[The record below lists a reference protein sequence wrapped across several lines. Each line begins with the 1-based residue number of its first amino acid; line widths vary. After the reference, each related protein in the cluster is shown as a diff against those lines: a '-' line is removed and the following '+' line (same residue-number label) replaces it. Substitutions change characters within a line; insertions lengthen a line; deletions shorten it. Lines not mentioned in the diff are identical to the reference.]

1 MMGRRKKTA
10 DPSFATHVS
19 FFENIAVDQ
28 DCNIIENVTEYD
40 EQIVKDAL
48 PAFSVTAVKVDPRV
62 FGLGVARARIYII
75 AIRRSKLRW
84 KPGFC
89 LEDFMDSVTAQ
100 VTLQSTDYF
109 WKKLPPQN
117 LSRSDDT
124 RLQNDGMKTFTFQG
138 FQELEL
144 KDQNLKDY
152 QGSRYKH
159 MVDLSQ
165 LARNNRGRGETIDN
179 AAHKR
184 CLTGA
189 ELLASHTL
197 PTTPA
202 QAKWAGTPQLALD
215 SVKETNQVCMSGNAM
230 NVPSVG
236 CIILAC
242 VLGLEQI

>member
-1 MMGRRKKTA
+1 MCQVDTSVFLFVVSKIFRAFTTAILAQGPICVPFSMMGRRKKTA

-138 FQELEL
+138 FQ
-144 KDQNLKDY
+144 
-152 QGSRYKH
+152 G
-159 MVDLSQ
+159 
-165 LARNNRGRGETIDN
+165 
-179 AAHKR
+179 
-184 CLTGA
+184 
-189 ELLASHTL
+189 
-197 PTTPA
+197 
-202 QAKWAGTPQLALD
+202 
-215 SVKETNQVCMSGNAM
+215 
-230 NVPSVG
+230 
-236 CIILAC
+236 
-242 VLGLEQI
+242 VLGGMG